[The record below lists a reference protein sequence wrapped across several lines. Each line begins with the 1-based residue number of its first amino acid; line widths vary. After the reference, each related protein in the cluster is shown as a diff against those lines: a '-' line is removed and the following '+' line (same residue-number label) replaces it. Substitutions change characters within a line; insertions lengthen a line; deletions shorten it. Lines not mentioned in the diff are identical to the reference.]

1 MGMMDK
7 FKRMVSLPPEEDY
20 EDENFEG
27 EEEKSFFTPKKQQ
40 SEEEPAKAKS
50 ESFFGKS
57 SAKNTSNGSASQ
69 IQVVLVKP
77 SRFED
82 APSIADYLNE
92 NKTVVLNLENANR
105 EISRRL
111 IDFLSGTAYAR
122 KGNIKKV
129 AHSTYIITPANVDVL
144 GDLILDD
151 IENAMY
157 LG

>member
-7 FKRMVSLPPEEDY
+7 IKQMVKLPL
-20 EDENFEG
+20 EDEYD
-27 EEEKSFFTPKKQQ
+27 EETLDEVSQDSVFSSKKQ
-40 SEEEPAKAKS
+40 SEEEPKKNEGGIFGIKAQKS
-50 ESFFGKS
+50 TTGVK
-57 SAKNTSNGSASQ
+57 TGSQ

-82 APSIADYLNE
+82 APSIADHLNE
-92 NKTVVLNLENANR
+92 HKTVVLNLENANR

-111 IDFLSGTAYAR
+111 IDFLSGTAYAQG
-122 KGNIKKV
+122 GNIKKV
-129 AHSTYIITPANVDVL
+129 AHSTYIITPDNVDVL

-151 IENAMY
+151 VENSMY

>member
-7 FKRMVSLPPEEDY
+7 IKKMVSLPPEDDY
-20 EDENFEG
+20 EAENFE
-27 EEEKSFFTPKKQQ
+27 
-40 SEEEPAKAKS
+40 EEEPSYFSTKKKKDEDTVSQKKS
-50 ESFFGKS
+50 GDSFFNKS
-57 SAKNTSNGSASQ
+57 STAKTLPSGSQ

-82 APSIADYLNE
+82 APSIADHLND

-111 IDFLSGTAYAR
+111 IDFLSGTAYAK
-122 KGNIKKV
+122 KGSIKKV
-129 AHSTYIITPANVDVL
+129 AHSTYMITPANVDVL

-151 IENAMY
+151 VENTMF